1 MKRVRKIVFITE
13 SIYDQKH
20 NLISNVKRP
29 DSFKP
34 RTIGS
39 IFMERF
45 RSMKV
50 VNSVRDPNTGNVLT
64 VVEN

>member
-1 MKRVRKIVFITE
+1 MKTVRKMVFITE

-34 RTIGS
+34 RTVGS
-39 IFMERF
+39 TFMEKF
-45 RSMKV
+45 QSMKV
-50 VNSVRDPNTGNVLT
+50 VNSLRDPNTGNVIT
-64 VVEN
+64 IIE